1 MLRSGHDPSQDT
13 TPIQRNEN
21 HGGRP
26 VTWGA
31 PHRVLAIVR
40 YRAASDLDSVLDAAR
55 AGGIE
60 LREVTADTPGALGA
74 VERQAARGRPIGLGT
89 VVLPTQVEE
98 ASRAGAAFVVSPGVI
113 PEVLKAARD
122 RGLPTLVGALT
133 PTEILTAVRLGADA
147 VKLFPAALG
156 GPAYL
161 RTLRA
166 PMPQVAFVP
175 TGGIGPQEV
184 AAYLEAGAACV
195 GLGSSLVGS
204 SPPDSDEDLAAIERR
219 AEAAV
224 RLAASAAA
232 SPQSVA
238 ADESA

>member
-1 MLRSGHDPSQDT
+1 MLRSGHDPSQDNAADS
-13 TPIQRNEN
+13 RNEN
-21 HGGRP
+21 DGGRP

-40 YRAASDLDSVLDAAR
+40 YRVASDLDSVLDAAR

-60 LREVTADTPGALGA
+60 LLEVTVDTPGALGA

-113 PEVLKAARD
+113 PEVLESARD
-122 RGLPTLVGALT
+122 HGLPTLVGALT
-133 PTEILTAVRLGADA
+133 PTEILTAVRLGAAA

-161 RTLRA
+161 RALRA
-166 PMPQVAFVP
+166 PMPDIPFVP
-175 TGGIGPQEV
+175 TGGIGPKEV

-204 SPPDSDEDLAAIERR
+204 SPPDSDEALAAIERR

-232 SPQSVA
+232 SRSKLGT
-238 ADESA
+238 DDGE